1 MSRRKH
7 SKRHNEQV
15 ELDIT
20 TFLNLM
26 VVLIP
31 FLLITAVFSRITIQ
45 ELNLPEAGGGPS
57 TDKPVVTIEVI
68 VRKDKVQLSNGKQI
82 TATIEKQDGK
92 YDLRTL
98 SRHLLELKRQYS
110 EKEDATILVEPDIE
124 YEDVIHVMDAVKVAE
139 LDTPKQSTE
148 PAAGQGGDQ
157 EETEKVVLFPKLSL
171 GDAP

>member
-1 MSRRKH
+1 MSRRH
-7 SKRHNEQV
+7 HYKRGDEQV

-31 FLLITAVFSRITIQ
+31 FLLVTAVFSRITIQ
-45 ELNLPEAGGGPS
+45 ELNLPSEAAGGATP
-57 TDKPVVTIEVI
+57 DKPLVTIEVI
-68 VRKDKVQLSNGKQI
+68 VRKDKLQLSDGKSI
-82 TATIEKQDGK
+82 TATINKTEGK
-92 YDLRTL
+92 YDIKKL
-98 SRHLLELKRQYS
+98 SANLLELKGKYA

-139 LDTPKQSTE
+139 VKQPGIDE
-148 PAAGQGGDQ
+148 LQRLP
-157 EETEKVVLFPKLSL
+157 LFPKLSL